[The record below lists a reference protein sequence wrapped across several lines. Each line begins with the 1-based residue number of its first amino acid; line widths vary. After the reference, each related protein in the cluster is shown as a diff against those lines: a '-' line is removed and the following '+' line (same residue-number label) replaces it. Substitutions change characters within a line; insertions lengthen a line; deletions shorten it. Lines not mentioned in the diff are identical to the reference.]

1 MLSPLTALAITRAAP
16 SLLWPVGEEEE
27 EESQTCSGVT
37 EMLGA
42 GQTQGVPR
50 YHLAECGSN
59 QQQVPVVLQP
69 PHPPPPPPP
78 GINQPVGAFPD
89 GSHFLFHLI

>member
-1 MLSPLTALAITRAAP
+1 MLSLLTALAITKAAP
-16 SLLWPVGEEEE
+16 SPLWPAGEEE

-37 EMLGA
+37 EMPGA
-42 GQTQGVPR
+42 CQPQSVPQ

-59 QQQVPVVLQP
+59 QQQVPEVLQP
-69 PHPPPPPPP
+69 PHPPPPPP